1 MEVYVNDMVVKS
13 MAVETHVRDLE
24 EVFAQI
30 QKYNIRLNLKKCVF
44 GAKGWKSL
52 LKFKSTTSG

>member
-1 MEVYVNDMVVKS
+1 M
-13 MAVETHVRDLE
+13 

-44 GAKGWKSL
+44 GAKGWKFWGFML
-52 LKFKSTTSG
+52 TDKRIKVNPDNC